1 MHHFQTA
8 GDIGAGISVLIAW
21 INVLPSTLAMIAT
34 VLGCIWYALMILD
47 WFAKRKCDPCK
58 KDED

>member
-8 GDIGAGISVLIAW
+8 GDIGAGISVLVAW
-21 INVLPSTLAMIAT
+21 INVPSTLAMIAT

-47 WFAKRKCDPCK
+47 WFAKRKCDPCRK
-58 KDED
+58 EG